1 MSSETD
7 NYKKLSTFFS
17 EEYRS
22 LRAYAQSRIDNA
34 TDRDAEDIVQDVA
47 LKVFSRA
54 NGNLPIE
61 NIAGFVYRSIRNKV
75 VDILR
80 TRKLETR
87 NVEDEHQ
94 QITSLAEEV
103 FGEEEPPYGPKL
115 NEALKTAITNL
126 KPPYRDIIIAIDFE
140 GYSYREVS
148 QETQIPEGTLMSR
161 RHRAISLLFKALE
174 NKTEKTY

>member
-7 NYKKLSTFFS
+7 NYNKLNTFFS

-47 LKVFSRA
+47 LNVFSRA
-54 NGNLPIE
+54 NGSLPIE

-87 NVEDEHQ
+87 SMEDENQH
-94 QITSLAEEV
+94 ITSLAEEV
-103 FGEEEPPYGPKL
+103 FGEDELAYSPQL
-115 NEALKTAITNL
+115 NEELKTAIAKL
-126 KPPYRDIIIAIDFE
+126 RPPYRDIIIAIDFE
-140 GYSYREVS
+140 GYSYREIS
-148 QETQIPEGTLMSR
+148 QETAIPEGTLMSR

-174 NKTEKTY
+174 NKMEKTY